1 MEDRTRLFHLIQM
14 VKTLD
19 FEHEHHDDD
28 DDCNSDFSDEDF
40 PFADN
45 GIACVLC
52 GDSDSGTFSEPSSV
66 CRRLDFSC
74 ETSDHH
80 QKQFSCQL
88 GSAHGSHNRNTDPG
102 QSKVSSLPVHLEFN
116 TGSAVL
122 CSNKP
127 NSNHRPHAHSHQCG
141 RHPGAKTK
149 ANNMERKSIQ
159 SSHTKLVPSCASSQ
173 KPKPRSGEVTVMS
186 NNKQVRYR
194 DRKGISKKEKQF
206 RSRATSGHMTA
217 ATPVFE
223 SKTTAG
229 YNYGVPLSSPPPTH
243 KK

>member
-1 MEDRTRLFHLIQM
+1 MEDQTQLFHLIQM
-14 VKTLD
+14 VKTHDL
-19 FEHEHHDDD
+19 EHEHHN

-45 GIACVLC
+45 SIACVLC
-52 GDSDSGTFSEPSSV
+52 GDSDSATFSEQSSV

-80 QKQFSCQL
+80 QKQLSCPL
-88 GSAHGSHNRNTDPG
+88 GSAHVSHKRNTDPG
-102 QSKVSSLPVHLEFN
+102 QSKVSSLPVHLECN
-116 TGSAVL
+116 PGRAVL

-127 NSNHRPHAHSHQCG
+127 KSNHRPHDHSHQCG
-141 RHPGAKTK
+141 HHPGAKTK
-149 ANNMERKSIQ
+149 ANNMERKSVQ
-159 SSHTKLVPSCASSQ
+159 SSNTKLLPSCASFEKS
-173 KPKPRSGEVTVMS
+173 KPKSGEVTAMMS
-186 NNKQVRYR
+186 NNKQVKYR
-194 DRKGISKKEKQF
+194 DRKGISKKEKQLG
-206 RSRATSGHMTA
+206 SRATSGQMTA